1 MRRSISAAISRFD
14 CAIGVHLTFSGGF
27 PYGNPFIYKTI
38 GEAILLDDFQ
48 KFFYLFFQI
57 QKSRSENCPG
67 PDV

>member
-14 CAIGVHLTFSGGF
+14 CAIGVHLTFSDGF

-48 KFFYLFFQI
+48 EKFYFFAR
-57 QKSRSENCPG
+57 KKAGAKNCPG